1 MIKVMVADDH
11 VGLNHAYCDF
21 LSKDKD
27 IQIVCS
33 TFDGLETLKKYIL
46 MYYYWI

>member
-33 TFDGLETLKKYIL
+33 TFLELCQNLSNLTIF
-46 MYYYWI
+46 

>member
-1 MIKVMVADDH
+1 MIKVMVADDN
-11 VGLNHAYCDF
+11 VGLNKVYCDF

-33 TFDGLETLKKYIL
+33 TFSELCLNLSNLTIF
-46 MYYYWI
+46 